1 MKTFSI
7 IIPIYNES
15 ESIFD
20 LIKEIHSEFK
30 KNIPELII
38 VDDGSNDDFYKQRH
52 ELKKLNVRILRHK
65 KNLGKC
71 RAMLT
76 GISNARN
83 NLICIMDG
91 DGQNPPYEVKKM
103 INFWRN
109 LSKKEQDNSLICG
122 NRKIRKDTF
131 IKRLSSKV
139 ANTIRRF
146 LLKDDCN
153 DTACALKIF
162 NRSDYLKIKYFR
174 NMHRFL
180 PALFKMNNCKIFNV
194 QVDDRLRY
202 SGVSK
207 YSFNNRFWVGI
218 IDLIKV
224 YFLIKKGETNGD

>member
-1 MKTFSI
+1 MKNFSI

-30 KNIPELII
+30 KNTPELII
-38 VDDGSNDDFYKQRH
+38 VDDGSNDDFYKQRN
-52 ELKKLNVRILRHK
+52 ELKKLKVKILRHK

-83 NLICIMDG
+83 NLVCIMDG
-91 DGQNPPYEVKKM
+91 AGQNPPYEIK
-103 INFWRN
+103 N
-109 LSKKEQDNSLICG
+109 LIDKWK
-122 NRKIRKDTF
+122 
-131 IKRLSSKV
+131 
-139 ANTIRRF
+139 NTIRRF

-202 SGVSK
+202 GGVSK

>member
-30 KNIPELII
+30 KSTPELII
-38 VDDGSNDDFYKQRH
+38 VDDGSDDDFYQNRNK
-52 ELKKLNVRILRHK
+52 LKRFKVRILRHK

-76 GISNARN
+76 GISEAKYD
-83 NLICIMDG
+83 LICIMDG
-91 DGQNPPYEVKKM
+91 DGQNPPYEVKNL
-103 INFWRN
+103 ITFWCN
-109 LSKKEQDNSLICG
+109 LSKKEQTNSLICG
-122 NRKIRKDTF
+122 NRKKRKDTM
-131 IKRLSSKV
+131 IKKLSSKV
-139 ANTIRRF
+139 ANTIRKF
-146 LLKDDCN
+146 LLEDDCD
-153 DTACALKIF
+153 DTACALKVF
-162 NRSDYLKIKYFR
+162 NRSDYLRIKYFR

-194 QVDDRLRY
+194 QVDDRLRHC
-202 SGVSK
+202 GVSK

-224 YFLIKKGETNGD
+224 YILIKKGEKNGD

>member
-30 KNIPELII
+30 NKTPELII
-38 VDDGSNDDFYKQRH
+38 VDDGSNDDFYRKRNK
-52 ELKKLNVRILRHK
+52 LKRFKVKILRHK

-76 GISNARN
+76 GISNATN

-91 DGQNPPYEVKKM
+91 DGQNPPYEVKNL
-103 INFWRN
+103 ITFWCN
-109 LSKKEQDNSLICG
+109 LSKKEQNNSLICG
-122 NRKIRKDTF
+122 NRKKRKDTF
-131 IKRLSSKV
+131 IKRLNSKV
-139 ANTIRRF
+139 ANTVRQF
-146 LLKDDCN
+146 LLEDDCD

-180 PALFKMNNCKIFNV
+180 PALFKMNNCKILNV

-202 SGVSK
+202 GGISK

-224 YFLIKKGETNGD
+224 YILIRKGERNGD